1 MLREEARAVQRMSQQ
16 NLRVMVT
23 GGSGFIGSA
32 VCRHLAGQ
40 NNVAILNYDKLT
52 YAASQAS
59 LAMLEGKADYQ
70 FVQGDVAD
78 AAKVS
83 ATIKT
88 FRPDVVMHL
97 AAESHVDRSITG
109 PGDFIQ
115 TNIVGTYVML
125 QAALEHWRGLSGEDK
140 DRFRFH
146 HISTDEVFGSL
157 GAEGLFSETTPYDP
171 RSPYSASK
179 ASSDHLARAWR
190 HTYGLP
196 VVVSNCSNNYGPY
209 HFPEKLIPLVT
220 LNALEGKPLP
230 VYGKGDNVRDW
241 LHVEDHA
248 RALHLI
254 ATQGVPGESYNVGG
268 RNERTNLQVVEAICD
283 ILDELRPIAGQSR
296 RDLITFV
303 TDRPGHDA
311 RYAIDATKLETEL
324 GWKAQET
331 FDTGLRKTV
340 QWYLDNEAWWGP
352 LRERYAGQRLG
363 LSK

>member
-1 MLREEARAVQRMSQQ
+1 MSQQ

-40 NNVAILNYDKLT
+40 NDVAILNFDKLT
-52 YAASQAS
+52 YAASPAS

-78 AAKVS
+78 AAAVS
-83 ATIKT
+83 TTIKA
-88 FRPDVVMHL
+88 FRPNVIMHL

-109 PGDFIQ
+109 PGDFVQ

-125 QAALEHWRGLSGEDK
+125 QAALEHWRGLAGEEK
-140 DRFRFH
+140 EAFRFH

-157 GAEGLFSETTPYDP
+157 GADGLFSETTPYDP

-179 ASSDHLARAWR
+179 ASSDHLARAWW

-196 VVVSNCSNNYGPY
+196 VLVSNCSNNYGPY

-248 RALHLI
+248 RALRLI
-254 ATQGVPGESYNVGG
+254 ATRGVPGESYNVGG

-283 ILDELRPIAGQSR
+283 ILDELRPIAGRSR

-303 TDRPGHDA
+303 ADRPGHDA

-340 QWYLDNEAWWGP
+340 QWYLDNEAWWAP

-363 LSK
+363 LKTA

>member
-1 MLREEARAVQRMSQQ
+1 MSQQ
-16 NLRVMVT
+16 TLRVMVT

-52 YAASQAS
+52 YAASPAS
-59 LAMLEGKADYQ
+59 LAMLAGKADYQ

-78 AAKVS
+78 AATVS
-83 ATIKT
+83 ATVKA
-88 FRPDVVMHL
+88 FRPNVIMHL

-109 PGDFIQ
+109 PGDFVQ

-125 QAALEHWRGLSGEDK
+125 QAALEHWQGLEGEEK
-140 DRFRFH
+140 ASFRFH

-157 GAEGLFSETTPYDP
+157 GADGLFSETTPYDP

-179 ASSDHLARAWR
+179 ASSDHLARAWH

-230 VYGKGDNVRDW
+230 IYGKGDNVRDW

-268 RNERTNLQVVEAICD
+268 RNERTNLEVVEAICD
-283 ILDELRPIAGQSR
+283 VLDALRPIAGQRR

-303 TDRPGHDA
+303 ADRPGHDA

-331 FDTGLRKTV
+331 FDTGLRKTI
-340 QWYLDNEAWWGP
+340 QWYLDNEAWWAP
-352 LRERYAGQRLG
+352 LRERYDGQRLG
-363 LSK
+363 LKST

>member
-1 MLREEARAVQRMSQQ
+1 MPQQ

-40 NNVAILNYDKLT
+40 NDVAILNFDKLT
-52 YAASQAS
+52 YAASPAS

-70 FVQGDVAD
+70 FVQGDVAN
-78 AAKVS
+78 AEAVS
-83 ATIKT
+83 RAIQA
-88 FRPDVVMHL
+88 FRPNVIMHL

-109 PGDFIQ
+109 PGEFIQ

-125 QAALEHWRGLSGEDK
+125 QAALEHWRALEGAEK
-140 DRFRFH
+140 EAFRFH

-157 GAEGLFSETTPYDP
+157 GPEGLFSETTPYDP

-179 ASSDHLARAWR
+179 ASSDHLARAWH

-254 ATQGVPGESYNVGG
+254 ATRGVPGESYNVGG

-283 ILDELRPIAGQSR
+283 VLDELRPLQGRTR
-296 RDLITFV
+296 RELITFV
-303 TDRPGHDA
+303 ADRPGHDA
-311 RYAIDATKLETEL
+311 RYAIDATKLEAEL

-331 FDTGLRKTV
+331 FETGLRKTV
-340 QWYLDNEAWWGP
+340 QWYLDNEAWWAP

-363 LSK
+363 LKTA

>member
-1 MLREEARAVQRMSQQ
+1 MSQQ

-78 AAKVS
+78 AALVS
-83 ATIKT
+83 ATIKA

-115 TNIVGTYVML
+115 TNIVGAYVML
-125 QAALEHWRGLSGEDK
+125 QAALEHWRGLEGEAK

-179 ASSDHLARAWR
+179 ASSDHLARAWH

-283 ILDELRPIAGQSR
+283 ILDELRPIPGQSR

-303 TDRPGHDA
+303 ADRPGHDA

-331 FDTGLRKTV
+331 FDTGLRKTI
-340 QWYLDNEAWWGP
+340 QWYLDNEAWWAP

>member
-1 MLREEARAVQRMSQQ
+1 MSQQ

-40 NNVAILNYDKLT
+40 NDVAILNYDKLT
-52 YAASQAS
+52 YAASPAS
-59 LAMLEGKADYQ
+59 VAMLEGRADYQ

-78 AAKVS
+78 AAAVS
-83 ATIKT
+83 AAIKA
-88 FRPDVVMHL
+88 FRPNVIMHL

-109 PGDFIQ
+109 PGDFVQ

-125 QAALEHWRGLSGEDK
+125 QAALEHWLSLEGLEKES
-140 DRFRFH
+140 FRFH

-157 GAEGLFSETTPYDP
+157 GPDGLFSETTPYDP

-230 VYGKGDNVRDW
+230 VYGQGDNVRDW
-241 LHVEDHA
+241 LYVEDHA
-248 RALHLI
+248 RALCLI
-254 ATQGVPGESYNVGG
+254 ATRGVPGESYNVGG

-283 ILDELRPIAGQSR
+283 ILDELRPAAGLRR

-303 TDRPGHDA
+303 PDRPGHDA

-324 GWKAQET
+324 GWTAEET

-340 QWYLDNEAWWGP
+340 RWYLDNEAWWAP

-363 LSK
+363 LKSA

>member
-1 MLREEARAVQRMSQQ
+1 MSQQ

-40 NNVAILNYDKLT
+40 NDVAILNFDKLT
-52 YAASQAS
+52 YAASPAS
-59 LAMLEGKADYQ
+59 LALLEGKADYQ

-78 AAKVS
+78 AAAVS
-83 ATIKT
+83 ATIKA
-88 FRPDVVMHL
+88 FRPNVIMHL

-109 PGDFIQ
+109 PGEFIQ

-125 QAALEHWRGLSGEDK
+125 QAALDHWQGLSGEDK
-140 DRFRFH
+140 DLFRFH

-179 ASSDHLARAWR
+179 ASSDHLARAWQ

-241 LHVEDHA
+241 LYVEDHA

-283 ILDELRPIAGQSR
+283 VLDELRPLPDQTR

-303 TDRPGHDA
+303 ADRPGHDA

-331 FDTGLRKTV
+331 FETGLRKTI
-340 QWYLDNEAWWGP
+340 QWYLDNEAWWAP

-363 LSK
+363 LKTA